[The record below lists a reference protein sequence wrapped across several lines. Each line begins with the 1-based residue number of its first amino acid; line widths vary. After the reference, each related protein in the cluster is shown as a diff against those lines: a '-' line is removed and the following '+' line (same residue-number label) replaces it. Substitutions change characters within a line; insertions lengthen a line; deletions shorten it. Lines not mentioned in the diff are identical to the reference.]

1 MNKLLVRSRSK
12 SSLMLIGLA
21 AALVLGC
28 VKAGATASAAPAAGQ
43 GESWVLLSSDRDGKT
58 RMYSVGEDG
67 SPLSPLFRPGR
78 WFAPVA
84 VSRDGSTI
92 AYKVFPELYV
102 PAGIYLS
109 RADGSGFHRLVRRG
123 LDPAF
128 SPDGRRLA
136 FTSKRGIW
144 IVGIDGHGLQRL
156 TSRDDQAF
164 DWSPD
169 GKAIVFVR
177 AIAKNVYGGGRYA
190 IVVQPL
196 QGRAHVLVRIGQN
209 EEDNQEFYEPKWS
222 PNGRWIAY
230 LNVED
235 NRRKNGLT
243 LVRPNGKRRHRVV
256 AGARGGVDGSG
267 EELTYAWSP
276 DGRWLAYEDDSNL
289 DSILPSGK
297 RRRISAHAESPVVWS
312 PDGKSLA
319 FVSSAGGSSGIDV
332 ARADGR
338 ELRRLRPGVGV
349 SQVMWSPDSS
359 RFAFAGSAG
368 GPLQIWVVDSD
379 GQGLRRLTNGGTNS
393 VVGWTRLT
401 PVLPPAPPIPPTE
414 RVLDPSTVATSSPIS
429 ALSADELR
437 VAFAVRP
444 AVTDC
449 QHIDVWAPGGGLT
462 RLANLPAPCPGVGVG
477 ADSTS
482 LVLGG
487 SRAAWVYASGSDDAC
502 RFELESATL
511 AEPAPRVVNVGEVY
525 GDSCAFRDIE
535 HLRGDGDLLVFNEE
549 PEHATWLVRL
559 GVGSRSCGGV
569 PCTTLARG
577 RQVSPVDSV
586 SAGLIAIR
594 SHAAVTVLD
603 DHGALVRRFAFTPA
617 DVYAARLDGH
627 HLVVARSYT
636 IESYDVATGALEL
649 TRALAPGYELVD
661 VDGGIAVLRR
671 TDSVILM
678 RLIDGA
684 SLTLE
689 PGPGPVLADLEPPGL
704 YYSYATEDGGGR
716 AVFVPR
722 AEVLRRIGGDS

>member
-1 MNKLLVRSRSK
+1 MKKVLIRPSLRSSV
-12 SSLMLIGLA
+12 LLIGLA
-21 AALVLGC
+21 VALMLGV
-28 VKAGATASAAPAAGQ
+28 VKAGATASGAPAAGQ

-67 SPLSPLFRPGR
+67 SRLSPLFPPGR

-92 AYKVFPELYV
+92 AYQVKPDLYV
-102 PAGIYLS
+102 PAGIYVS
-109 RADGSGFHRLVRRG
+109 RADGSGFHRLVRKG

-128 SPDGRRLA
+128 SPDGRLLA
-136 FTSKRGIW
+136 FTTKRGIW
-144 IVGIDGHGLQRL
+144 VVGIDGHGLRRL
-156 TSRDDQAF
+156 TSRDDKAF

-196 QGRAHVLVRIGQN
+196 RGRAHVLVRIGQN

-256 AGARGGVDGSG
+256 AGARGGVDGG
-267 EELTYAWSP
+267 GDELTYAWSP
-276 DGRWLAYEDDSNL
+276 DGRWLAYEEDSHL

-297 RRRISAHAESPVVWS
+297 RRRISAHAEGPVVWS

-338 ELRRLRPGVGV
+338 GLRRLRPGVGV
-349 SQVMWSPDSS
+349 SQVTWSPDSS

-379 GQGLRRLTNGGTNS
+379 GQGLRRLTSGGMNA
-393 VVGWTRLT
+393 VVGWTRLA

-414 RVLDPSTVATSSPIS
+414 RVLDASTAATSSAIS
-429 ALSADELR
+429 ALSADGLR
-437 VAFAVRP
+437 VALAVRP

-449 QHIDVWAPGGGLT
+449 QHVVVWAPGGGLT
-462 RLANLPAPCPGVGVG
+462 RLANLPAPCPGRGTD
-477 ADSTS
+477 ATS

-487 SRAAWVYASGSDDAC
+487 SRAAWVYASGSDDVC

-511 AEPAPRVVNVGEVY
+511 AEPSPRVVNVGEVY
-525 GDSCAFRDIE
+525 GGSCEIRDVK
-535 HLRGDGDLLVFNEE
+535 HLRGDGELLVYNDE
-549 PEHATWLVRL
+549 PEHPTWLVRL
-559 GVGSRSCGGV
+559 GVGARRCGDV

-577 RQVSPVDSV
+577 RQASPADSV
-586 SAGLIAIR
+586 SGGLIAIR

-603 DHGALVRRFAFTPA
+603 DHGALVRRFTFAPA

-636 IESYDVATGALEL
+636 IESYDVATGVQEL
-649 TRALAPGYELVD
+649 TRALPAGYELVD

-671 TDSVILM
+671 TESVILV
-678 RLIDGA
+678 RLVDGA
-684 SLTLE
+684 SLTLA
-689 PGPGPVLADLEPPGL
+689 PGQGPVLADLEPPGL
-704 YYSYATEDGGGR
+704 YYSYATDEGGGR

-722 AEVLRRIGGDS
+722 AEVLRRIGGGS